1 MKLNIKH
8 NNSLKELFC
17 LNAAVPVKARRFNQ
31 SSLWKLSVVHWHCND
46 HIALEE
52 DLYAENER
60 KGDGGYCNACETASQ
75 LLNLL
80 IPSPMEGMEGRGG

>member
-46 HIALEE
+46 HIAMEE
-52 DLYAENER
+52 DLDALR
-60 KGDGGYCNACETASQ
+60 
-75 LLNLL
+75 
-80 IPSPMEGMEGRGG
+80 